1 MRRRIRSLIAS
12 VAALSLVATPAHA
25 FFGLGNIVLD
35 PANLAENITTAAN
48 TIDQINNQ
56 IEQLQNEARMILNQ
70 VENLRALDFNSIH
83 DLTRILERIDALMRQ
98 SDEISYEVGVSERRY
113 EEVFPESY
121 ETLTNE
127 EIVTEALSQW
137 QMSRTTYG
145 HSIQVQSGIVTAV
158 SDARGT
164 LRRLVDESQEATG
177 NLAVTQAG
185 NQLIALSVEQ
195 QMQMQQ
201 LMAAHYRMLATEQAR
216 QLAIEEQARIRHQRF
231 RGDGTA
237 YSRN

>member
-1 MRRRIRSLIAS
+1 MRRRIRALIVSLS
-12 VAALSLVATPAHA
+12 ALSFAVSPAHA

-70 VENLRALDFNSIH
+70 VENLKRLDFNTID
-83 DLTRILERIDALMRQ
+83 DLTRILESIDALMRQ
-98 SDEISYEVGVSERRY
+98 SDEISYEVGESERRY
-113 EEVFPESY
+113 EEAFPESY
-121 ETLTNE
+121 EALTNE

-137 QMSRTTYG
+137 QLSRTTYG

-158 SDARGT
+158 SDARGS
-164 LRRLVDESQEATG
+164 LIRLVDESQSATG

-185 NQLIALSVEQ
+185 NQLVALSVEQ

-231 RGDGTA
+231 RGDGSA